1 MREEEAV
8 AFVCPGC
15 GMAEQVVKLDHYYL
29 ALPDGSAL
37 KSSFAPPATR
47 TASYGVPLLVAAVG
61 AFFVIGNAAVL
72 GLLLLLTAGV
82 VGLVVSRG
90 ADESRRAR
98 ADWERQMFCRHCA
111 ICFVPEEPG
120 A

>member
-37 KSSFAPPATR
+37 KSSFEPPAGR
-47 TASYGVPLLVAAVG
+47 TASYGAPLLVGAVG
-61 AFFVIGNAAVL
+61 AFLVIDHATVL
-72 GLLLLLTAGV
+72 GLLLLLAAGV
-82 VGLVVSRG
+82 VGMVVSRG
-90 ADESRRAR
+90 VDEARRAR

-111 ICFVPEEPG
+111 ICFVPEDSE
-120 A
+120 